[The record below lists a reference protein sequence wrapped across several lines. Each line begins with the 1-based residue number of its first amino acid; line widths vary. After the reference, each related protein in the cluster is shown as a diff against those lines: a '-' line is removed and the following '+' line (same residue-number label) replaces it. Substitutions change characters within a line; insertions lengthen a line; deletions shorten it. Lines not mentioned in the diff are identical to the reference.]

1 MLEEQ
6 GRGVLKHGAA
16 KFFGWMFSVLKKS
29 YTHLRDKSNHNKEES
44 GKKSVKDLVRKG
56 RDLELT
62 EYIQEKNKLKDICR
76 QLNKQGIAFAVKK
89 DKDGVYQVLYQR
101 KDATLVNE
109 AIEKSYMKELK
120 PKRSLKEVLNRNKQL
135 ESDHKDISEP
145 LKHRE
150 VNAR

>member
-29 YTHLRDKSNHNKEES
+29 YTHLRDKSNHNKDES
-44 GKKSVKDLVRKG
+44 GKKSVKELVRKG

-62 EYIQEKNKLKDICR
+62 EYIQEKDRLKDICR
-76 QLNKQGIAFAVKK
+76 QLKKQGIAFAVKK

-101 KDATLVNE
+101 KDAPLVNE
-109 AIEKSYMKELK
+109 AIKKFYMKELK
-120 PKRSLKEVLNRNKQL
+120 PKRTLKEVLNRNKQL

>member
-6 GRGVLKHGAA
+6 GRGLLKHGAS

-44 GKKSVKDLVRKG
+44 GKKSVKDRVRKG

-62 EYIQEKNKLKDICR
+62 EYIQEKNKLKDICK

-135 ESDHKDISEP
+135 VSNHKDISEP